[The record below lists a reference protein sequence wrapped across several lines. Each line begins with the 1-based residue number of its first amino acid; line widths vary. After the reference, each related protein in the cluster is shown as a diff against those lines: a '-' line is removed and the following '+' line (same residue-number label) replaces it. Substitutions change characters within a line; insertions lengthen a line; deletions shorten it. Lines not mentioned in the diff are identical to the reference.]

1 MHAQDAREIAWV
13 IRNGGI
19 PSAIVL
25 MMGRQFSVEAAQ
37 VVMDQLLDLMLPEE
51 TDLEKRARQALT
63 MLEKFGDT
71 CPDQALLLMK
81 ALKSRVED
89 PCVPDVWE
97 WIDRWEDELPGRFT
111 IALRGVPAFCG
122 RAEVGAHPEDAE
134 GAEDEEDVEDVEMTI
149 INLLHIMC
157 SELDFTHRAV
167 LEIKGCGVEWRTGV
181 WVELS
186 IMLEQ
191 LPRILPALR
200 VGRRTC
206 LDFFEQGFQR
216 IVWLEPAHQAAHC
229 LDRATHKE
237 LGQSHLAV
245 GELLESLHTLLVDFV
260 SYAWMAFPEEA
271 SHPLFVEWQNACLPE
286 AG

>member
-1 MHAQDAREIAWV
+1 M
-13 IRNGGI
+13 
-19 PSAIVL
+19 L

-37 VVMDQLLDLMLPEE
+37 VVMDQLLDLMRPEE

-97 WIDRWEDELPGRFT
+97 WIDHWEDELPGRFT

-134 GAEDEEDVEDVEMTI
+134 GAEEDEEITI
-149 INLLHIMC
+149 ISLLHIMC
-157 SELDFTHRAV
+157 SDLNFTHRAV

-200 VGRRTC
+200 EGRRTC
-206 LDFFEQGFQR
+206 LNFFEQGMQR
-216 IVWLEPAHQAAHC
+216 IVWLEPAHHTAHC
-229 LDRATHKE
+229 LERAADKE

-245 GELLESLHTLLVDFV
+245 GELLESFRKLLVDFV

-271 SHPLFVEWQNACLPE
+271 SHPLFLEWQNACLPE